1 MGMRC
6 AYVLLLLPLLA
17 GCTDR
22 SRGQEAARTGSGSPT
37 SDAPATERPYQCPG
51 EVPVVEGPT
60 ITIPMRLIGQP
71 GLPQVEVR
79 RGHDF
84 QGVLPPDAGEVTVT
98 VEQDARA
105 VTPLAGRSAQ
115 DGNKLLAYQAVDRG
129 TVTVVATSTSDP
141 ASKYG
146 MNITVVC

>member
-1 MGMRC
+1 MGMRF

-17 GCTDR
+17 GCTDG
-22 SRGQEAARTGSGSPT
+22 SGDQEAARTSSVSPT

-60 ITIPMRLIGQP
+60 ITVPMRPIGQP
-71 GLPQVEVR
+71 GLPQIEVG
-79 RGHDF
+79 RGQDF

-105 VTPLAGRSAQ
+105 VTPLADRSTQ

-129 TVTVVATSTSDP
+129 TVTVVATSTSDS
-141 ASKYG
+141 ASEYG
-146 MNITVVC
+146 MNITIVC